1 MIDTHGEVQL
11 NAIEKLIVT
20 SNLQNFYAG
29 LHTLKTVNTPLYD
42 ITVENKTAKFK
53 FIPSLMPLSLL

>member
-29 LHTLKTVNTPLYD
+29 LHILKTVKNTIIRYYGREQDCL
-42 ITVENKTAKFK
+42 I
-53 FIPSLMPLSLL
+53 

>member
-11 NAIEKLIVT
+11 NAIEKLSVT

-42 ITVENKTAKFK
+42 ITVENKTA
-53 FIPSLMPLSLL
+53 